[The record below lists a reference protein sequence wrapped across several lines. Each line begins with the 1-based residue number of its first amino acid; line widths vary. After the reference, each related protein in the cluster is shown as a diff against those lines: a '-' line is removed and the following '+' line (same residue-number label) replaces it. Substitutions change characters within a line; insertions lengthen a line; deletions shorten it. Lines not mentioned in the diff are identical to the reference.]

1 LLQSAAEG
9 DVKMPGTESKENVE
23 TKTPKDDVSE
33 RIDELDKKIDKLE
46 DESVP
51 KEPDPPGVGA
61 MF

>member
-1 LLQSAAEG
+1 
-9 DVKMPGTESKENVE
+9 MPGTESKDSVE

-46 DESVP
+46 DEAVP